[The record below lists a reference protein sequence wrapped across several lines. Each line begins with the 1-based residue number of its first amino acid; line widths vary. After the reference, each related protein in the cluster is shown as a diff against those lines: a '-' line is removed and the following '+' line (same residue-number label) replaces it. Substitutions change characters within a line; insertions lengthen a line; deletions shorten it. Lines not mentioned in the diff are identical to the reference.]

1 MDTTKIDVNNKE
13 EIKVFVINNVE
24 LRIIN
29 LSLGRYVDV
38 SVVLKQGNEF
48 VSAQN
53 FRIEGQE
60 YDDWGNFRYRDWETD
75 RKSTRLNSSHLKL
88 SRMPSSA

>member
-60 YDDWGNFRYRDWETD
+60 YDDWGNNDEYLENLVLQKLGLT
-75 RKSTRLNSSHLKL
+75 RKE
-88 SRMPSSA
+88 

>member
-60 YDDWGNFRYRDWETD
+60 YDDWGNDDEYLENLVLQKLGLT
-75 RKSTRLNSSHLKL
+75 RKE
-88 SRMPSSA
+88 

>member
-1 MDTTKIDVNNKE
+1 MDTTKIDVNDKE
-13 EIKVFVINNVE
+13 EVKVFVINNVE

-38 SVVLKQGNEF
+38 SAVLKQGNEF

-60 YDDWGNFRYRDWETD
+60 YDDWGNNDEYLENLVLQKLGLT
-75 RKSTRLNSSHLKL
+75 RKE
-88 SRMPSSA
+88 

>member
-1 MDTTKIDVNNKE
+1 MDTTKINVNDKE

-38 SVVLKQGNEF
+38 SAVLKQGNEF
-48 VSAQN
+48 VSATN

-60 YDDWGNFRYRDWETD
+60 YDDWGNNDEYLENLVLQKLGLT
-75 RKSTRLNSSHLKL
+75 RKE
-88 SRMPSSA
+88 

>member
-1 MDTTKIDVNNKE
+1 MDTTKINVNNKE

-48 VSAQN
+48 ISAQN

-60 YDDWGNFRYRDWETD
+60 YDDWGNSDDYLENLILQKLGLT
-75 RKSTRLNSSHLKL
+75 RKE
-88 SRMPSSA
+88 

>member
-1 MDTTKIDVNNKE
+1 MDTTKINVNDKE

-29 LSLGRYVDV
+29 LSLGNYVDV
-38 SVVLKQGNEF
+38 SAVLKQDNNF
-48 VSAQN
+48 VSATN

-60 YDDWGNFRYRDWETD
+60 YDNWGNNDEYLENLVLQKLGLT
-75 RKSTRLNSSHLKL
+75 RKE
-88 SRMPSSA
+88 

>member
-60 YDDWGNFRYRDWETD
+60 YDDWGNGE
-75 RKSTRLNSSHLKL
+75 L
-88 SRMPSSA
+88 S

>member
-1 MDTTKIDVNNKE
+1 MDSTKIDVNNKE

-29 LSLGRYVDV
+29 FSLGRYVDV
-38 SVVLKQGNEF
+38 SAVLKQGNEF

-60 YDDWGNFRYRDWETD
+60 YDDWGNDDEYLENLVLQKLGLT
-75 RKSTRLNSSHLKL
+75 RKE
-88 SRMPSSA
+88 